1 MSFAVTI
8 RRHGAD
14 GAITDSARSA
24 SIIRTAMI
32 ADARFLKRITVGT
45 AVMPTELTVK
55 ELAERER
62 VTRRTVYH
70 WIEKGA
76 VETRKTPGG
85 GVRIV
90 DRRAAGSREP
100 VK

>member
-1 MSFAVTI
+1 
-8 RRHGAD
+8 
-14 GAITDSARSA
+14 
-24 SIIRTAMI
+24 
-32 ADARFLKRITVGT
+32 
-45 AVMPTELTVK
+45 MPTELTVK

-70 WIEKGA
+70 GIEMGA

-90 DRRAAGSREP
+90 DRRAPAIVGP
-100 VK
+100 GK